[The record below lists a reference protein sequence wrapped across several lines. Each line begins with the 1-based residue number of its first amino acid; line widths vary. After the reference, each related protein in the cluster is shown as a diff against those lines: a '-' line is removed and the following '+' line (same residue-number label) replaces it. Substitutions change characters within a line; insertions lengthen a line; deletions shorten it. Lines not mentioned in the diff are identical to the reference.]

1 LLRQFVANQADLQDA
16 LVGAVGGRSDRTP
29 DVAMSNSGLAAAYL
43 NQAVLLRPISDAY
56 DAVLDHVASFYAGSV
71 HPMPELDGLPPNRAM
86 GPALLGSAVR
96 NWIGYL
102 DGNPIAV
109 AASHAAHGVV
119 NLCLAAT
126 RSAARRRGA
135 WRTLGAAR
143 PLTYQQSH
151 SPVTTADLVSCAW
164 ASCPLPVSRFGRLS
178 PMRTARSGHSRS
190 LLSQQPPEL

>member
-29 DVAMSNSGLAAAYL
+29 DVAMSDSGLAAAYL

-56 DAVLDHVASFYAGSV
+56 DAVLDHVASFHAGSV

-126 RSAARRRGA
+126 RSAARRHGA
-135 WRTLGAAR
+135 WRTLVAAR
-143 PLTYQQSH
+143 RAKTLTYQQSH
-151 SPVTTADLVSCAW
+151 
-164 ASCPLPVSRFGRLS
+164 LPSD
-178 PMRTARSGHSRS
+178 HSRPGF
-190 LLSQQPPEL
+190 LRMGFLPITRFTLWAVVAYAHGT